1 MVGQWQWGR
10 VVVTAASGGGQ
21 CWWVVGVAMDKLVV
35 FCCVIVVDCVCGFGG
50 MMGDACGAGSVGGC
64 LGVRDGWWWWLVGV
78 VSADGLWE
86 WLWVAMIMVVGSFL
100 IEFYFAFLHCCFKGF
115 LHMLALQM
123 FVLKDC
129 FEQHCCLLLLLTL
142 LIFNVSHFV
151 QKVNMKTMQQL
162 KLIVWNEHNNI
173 SN

>member
-1 MVGQWQWGR
+1 M
-10 VVVTAASGGGQ
+10 VVTAASGGGQ

-35 FCCVIVVDCVCGFGG
+35 FHCVVVVDCVCGFGG

-64 LGVRDGWWWWLVGV
+64 LGDRDGWWWWLVGV

-129 FEQHCCLLLLLTL
+129 FKQHCLLLLLTL

>member
-10 VVVTAASGGGQ
+10 VVATAASGGGQ

-35 FCCVIVVDCVCGFGG
+35 FCCVVVVDCVCGFGG
-50 MMGDACGAGSVGGC
+50 MMGDACGADSVGGC
-64 LGVRDGWWWWLVGV
+64 LGDRDGWWWWLVGV

-100 IEFYFAFLHCCFKGF
+100 IEFHFAFLHCCFKGF
-115 LHMLALQM
+115 LHMLALHM

-129 FEQHCCLLLLLTL
+129 FKQHCLLLLLTL